1 MPLVR
6 RAAAAGGTLAAAAV
20 LSACTGGSGSG
31 TGPAA
36 GTAGAA
42 ASGSGAGTSG
52 GAFVLTDRPKEQV
65 AKAGLALLPA
75 EGMALHEHA
84 HLDVEVNGD
93 RIIVPAA
100 IGIARTGI
108 SPLHTHD
115 TTGVVH
121 IEAVDANQAGTF
133 RLDQVFTE
141 WGVAFDGRCLA
152 TYCSDGTKE
161 LRVYVDGKRV
171 ADPMK
176 VPIVGGQEIVV
187 WFGAASADV
196 KVPSTYDF
204 GSV

>member
-1 MPLVR
+1 MPRLR
-6 RAAAAGGTLAAAAV
+6 TFAAAGGALAAALV
-20 LSACTGGSGSG
+20 SGACSRDAAAGPGAAP
-31 TGPAA
+31 TGPSA
-36 GTAGAA
+36 GGA
-42 ASGSGAGTSG
+42 TSG

-65 AKAGLALLPA
+65 AKAGLSLLPA
-75 EGMALHEHA
+75 EGAALHEHA
-84 HLDVEVNGD
+84 HLDIEVNGD
-93 RIIVPAA
+93 RIIVPAS

-115 TTGVVH
+115 TTGVIH
-121 IEAVDANQAGTF
+121 IEAADANQAGTF

-141 WGVAFDGRCLA
+141 WGVVFDGRCLA
-152 TYCSDGTKE
+152 TYCSDGTRQ
-161 LRVYVDGKRV
+161 LRVYVDGQRV

-187 WFGAASADV
+187 WYGAASADV